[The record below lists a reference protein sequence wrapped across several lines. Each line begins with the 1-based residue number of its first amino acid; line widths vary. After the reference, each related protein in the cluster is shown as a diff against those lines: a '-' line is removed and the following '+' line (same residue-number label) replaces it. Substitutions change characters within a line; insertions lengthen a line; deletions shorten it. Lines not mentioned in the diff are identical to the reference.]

1 MISTMLPR
9 GTFRSDRRVGLM
21 LAGIVLLVFVAI
33 GTTIVLP
40 ATDPAVEAKPR
51 ELSADEMRGM
61 RVYRAEGCWYCH
73 TGNVRGTSVDAALG
87 DRSDAARYAGLSPAM
102 LGVERIGPD
111 LSNVATTFTDPAAL
125 AAYLR
130 DPAKDRHR
138 TAMPSYGFL
147 SNAELEALAAYLL
160 AE

>member
-1 MISTMLPR
+1 MISAMLPK

-21 LAGIVLLVFVAI
+21 LAGIVLLAFIAI
-33 GTTIVLP
+33 GTTVVLP
-40 ATDPAVEAKPR
+40 ATDPALEATPR
-51 ELSADEMRGM
+51 DLSADEMRGM
-61 RVYRAEGCWYCH
+61 RIYRAEGCWYCH
-73 TGNVRGTSVDAALG
+73 TGNVRRTSVDAPLG
-87 DRSDAARYAGLSPAM
+87 ESSDAGRYAGLSPAM

-111 LSNVATTFTDPAAL
+111 LSNVATRFADPAAL

-130 DPAKDRHR
+130 DPAENHHR

-147 SNAELEALAAYLL
+147 SNAELDALAAYLL